1 MFTGVFSHHNRVLV
15 IKKPNQACKDS
26 SIGPLELNLLL
37 SLWLRIVELDEVICT
52 DSPTF
57 KLSRRA
63 ILSCWFRWLIR
74 LSLAPP
80 KRLNV
85 LCCLLRFLFRKQVW
99 PLSMSLVL
107 VSLVARQY
115 PRNQSCELLWPVF
128 CFLEAVFVSQWLC
141 HVSFFCQVTCLR
153 CAYIIVSLWQLF
165 TCEQECYFLV
175 SFLNRMLCPTFTEFT
190 LILCLHLM
198 VKYCQQNLFQAHV
211 SYH

>member
-1 MFTGVFSHHNRVLV
+1 MFTGVFSHHNRLLV
-15 IKKPNQACKDS
+15 INKPNQACKDS

-85 LCCLLRFLFRKQVW
+85 LCCL
-99 PLSMSLVL
+99 
-107 VSLVARQY
+107 Y
-115 PRNQSCELLWPVF
+115 
-128 CFLEAVFVSQWLC
+128 
-141 HVSFFCQVTCLR
+141 T
-153 CAYIIVSLWQLF
+153 IVSLWQLF
-165 TCEQECYFLV
+165 TCEQECHFLV

-198 VKYCQQNLFQAHV
+198 VKYCEQ
-211 SYH
+211 

>member
-15 IKKPNQACKDS
+15 INKPNQACKNS

-37 SLWLRIVELDEVICT
+37 SLWLTIVELDEVICT

-74 LSLAPP
+74 LSLALSCSPQ
-80 KRLNV
+80 KVECLV
-85 LCCLLRFLFRKQVW
+85 LPLKIFISQASVASFHVLILSVACKSCLFWCCK
-99 PLSMSLVL
+99 VL

-115 PRNQSCELLWPVF
+115 PRNQSCELLWSVF

-141 HVSFFCQVTCLR
+141 HVSFFVR
-153 CAYIIVSLWQLF
+153 W
-165 TCEQECYFLV
+165 
-175 SFLNRMLCPTFTEFT
+175 
-190 LILCLHLM
+190 
-198 VKYCQQNLFQAHV
+198 HV
-211 SYH
+211 